1 MEPLSTRGAAQATS
15 SSSSDKREDLQW
27 SEEEEAERMPIRVV
41 VDTSFDDS
49 EFVEQNEIQDHVPNA
64 KTLHKH

>member
-1 MEPLSTRGAAQATS
+1 
-15 SSSSDKREDLQW
+15 
-27 SEEEEAERMPIRVV
+27 VV